1 MYESHW
7 GLAAKPFEDSADSR
21 FYYPSEGHQ
30 GALLKLRYAVENRR
44 GGALVVGAPGLGKTL
59 LVRALSRQLPET
71 IQPVIRLVFPQ
82 LSPAQFI
89 RYLAHELGG
98 HCPDDAATDR
108 DLQRIRMALRENWQ
122 RGKHLLFVV
131 EEAHLLKD
139 SETLETIRLLMNLEH
154 DATPAMTVLLVGQ
167 PSLLPVLR
175 HLPELEERLDAK
187 CLLQK
192 FNIEESVSYIQHRL
206 TVAGAMRQVFDDS
219 ALESMHHLSQ
229 GTPRR
234 INRLG
239 DLALLL
245 GYAEELSLISA
256 RHIEALAEEMLL
268 PFQD

>member
-1 MYESHW
+1 
-7 GLAAKPFEDSADSR
+7 
-21 FYYPSEGHQ
+21 
-30 GALLKLRYAVENRR
+30 
-44 GGALVVGAPGLGKTL
+44 
-59 LVRALSRQLPET
+59 
-71 IQPVIRLVFPQ
+71 
-82 LSPAQFI
+82 
-89 RYLAHELGG
+89 
-98 HCPDDAATDR
+98 
-108 DLQRIRMALRENWQ
+108 
-122 RGKHLLFVV
+122 
-131 EEAHLLKD
+131 
-139 SETLETIRLLMNLEH
+139 
-154 DATPAMTVLLVGQ
+154 
-167 PSLLPVLR
+167 LLPVLR